1 MAVSR
6 SEFSYRIGQLQY
18 LDFQDATPR
27 LAGLLEWLDSDPK
40 GAAVLQELRNRDIQP
55 LLDAAGFQKP
65 PKPKTPEDVAAIA
78 VCIIDSAIKRETEIF
93 QIGYSIGVH
102 GSSSHIQDT
111 MDEISRRYIRP
122 LFEYLEVRLFDSEP
136 ETIAAK
142 VSRVAIVNRMDVFVV
157 HGHDEATKQTVA
169 RFLERVGLNP
179 IILHEQSNRGRTII
193 EKFEDHA
200 EVQFAVVILTP
211 DDVGR
216 LATEPEEALKFRAR
230 QNVIFEMGYFIG
242 RIGRERVFPLTLGNI
257 DIPSDYS
264 GVVYTEMDTRGGWKG
279 ELVRELKGAGFA
291 VDANRAFE

>member
-1 MAVSR
+1 MAISR
-6 SEFSYRIGQLQY
+6 TEFSYRIGQLQY

-27 LAGLLEWLDSDPK
+27 LAGFLEWLSSDGK
-40 GAAVLQELRNRDIQP
+40 GAAVLQELR
-55 LLDAAGFQKP
+55 LLDAAGFQRP

-78 VCIIDSAIKRETEIF
+78 VCLIDSAIERETEIF

-136 ETIAAK
+136 ETIPVK
-142 VSRVAIVNRMDVFVV
+142 VSGLATVNRMDVFVV

-169 RFLERVGLNP
+169 RFLERLGLNP

-211 DDVGR
+211 DDLGR
-216 LATEPEEALKFRAR
+216 PATEPEAALKFRAR

-242 RIGRERVFPLTLGNI
+242 RIGRERVFPLKLGNV
-257 DIPSDYS
+257 DIRSDYS
-264 GVVYTEMDTRGGWKG
+264 GVAYTEMDARGGWKG
-279 ELVRELKGAGFA
+279 ELVRELKGAGFT